1 MQSIPDDY
9 HDLFERETIAHFAT
23 LMRDGTPQVT
33 PVWIDL
39 DEDGHLLV
47 NTARGRQKERNVREN
62 TRVGLSITDP
72 SDDYR
77 YLSIRGAV
85 TEVTT
90 DGAVAHI
97 DSLARRYMGVEEYP
111 HHGDEI
117 GERVI
122 IRIEPEAVTS
132 G

>member
-23 LMRDGTPQVT
+23 LMADGTPQVT

-39 DEDGHLLV
+39 DEDGNLLV

-85 TEVTT
+85 AEITT
-90 DGAVAHI
+90 DGADAHI

-111 HHGDEI
+111 HHGEEI

-122 IRIEPEAVTS
+122 IRIEPEAVAA

>member
-23 LMRDGTPQVT
+23 LMPDGTPQVT

-39 DEDGHLLV
+39 EEDGHLLV